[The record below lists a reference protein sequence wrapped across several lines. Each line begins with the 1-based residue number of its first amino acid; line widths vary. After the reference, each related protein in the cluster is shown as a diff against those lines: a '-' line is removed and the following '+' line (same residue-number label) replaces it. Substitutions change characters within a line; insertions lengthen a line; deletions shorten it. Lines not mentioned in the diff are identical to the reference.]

1 MTGPRRHRREA
12 AKRREQEA
20 AEQRAREEE
29 AAEQRAREEEAAE
42 QRAREE
48 AKRRERRER
57 VGVAARI
64 LLVAWEIVDTFLR
77 GHGLLLP
84 WAGPGRLP

>member
-12 AKRREQEA
+12 AKRREQ
-20 AEQRAREEE
+20 E